1 MHNIIQIFEHF
12 FDKVGQVFGNV
23 FGWLIAIFTWYVS
36 WLGNDKGVIAL
47 ILVCVLWD
55 MIWGV
60 AAAIKQKRFVVSRLL
75 RESFWKVVVYVGSLS
90 IILFAERVLGANL
103 NVTIRLLAV
112 IASTIELFSSA
123 GNILIIKPDFVFVR
137 LFGKYLIGE
146 IADKM
151 HTTEEDVKEMLKGSK
166 RSK

>member
-1 MHNIIQIFEHF
+1 MQNIIHIFDHF

-23 FGWLIAIFTWYVS
+23 FGWLIAISTWYVS
-36 WLGNDKGVIAL
+36 WLGNDKGVIVL

-75 RESFWKVVVYVGSLS
+75 RESFWKVVVYVGSLF

-137 LFGKYLIGE
+137 LFGKYLVGE

-151 HTTEEDVKEMLKGSK
+151 HTTEEEVKELLKCSK
-166 RSK
+166 RGK

>member
-1 MHNIIQIFEHF
+1 MQNIINIFNHF
-12 FDKVGQVFGNV
+12 FDKFGQVFSNV
-23 FGWLIAIFTWYVS
+23 FGWLIAIFTWYIS
-36 WLGNDKGVIAL
+36 WLGNEKGVIDL

-60 AAAIKQKRFVVSRLL
+60 AAAIKQKRFVMSRLL
-75 RESFWKVVVYVGSLS
+75 RASFWKIVVYVGSLS

-103 NVTIRLLAV
+103 NITILLLAV

-137 LFGKYLIGE
+137 LFGKYLVGE

-151 HTTEEDVKEMLKGSK
+151 HTTEEEVKEMLKDSK
-166 RSK
+166 KT

>member
-1 MHNIIQIFEHF
+1 MQNTINIFNHF
-12 FDKVGQVFGNV
+12 FDKFAQVFSNV
-23 FGWLIAIFTWYVS
+23 FGWLIAIFTWYIS
-36 WLGNDKGVIAL
+36 WLGNEKGVIAL
-47 ILVCVLWD
+47 IFVCVLWD

-60 AAAIKQKRFVVSRLL
+60 AAAIKQKRFVMSRLP
-75 RESFWKVVVYVGSLS
+75 RESFWKIVVYVGSLS

-103 NVTIRLLAV
+103 NITIRLLAV

-137 LFGKYLIGE
+137 LFGKYLVGE

-151 HTTEEDVKEMLKGSK
+151 HTTEEEVKEMLKGSK
-166 RSK
+166 KP